1 MEIKELKKF
10 LKNSNGYITTK
21 EIESIGISKTLIPEL
36 INQKILRK
44 VAYGIYIDNN
54 LEAFTFGE
62 LLNPDTVVVHVEK
75 ANPEIR
81 GLYTAIN
88 KLFLENEFPSVEFV
102 NREEDLGIEG
112 LRQAKLSYKPIKLV
126 EKYTLIEK

>member
-10 LKNSNGYITTK
+10 FKNSNGYITTK

-54 LEAFTFGE
+54 LIE
-62 LLNPDTVVVHVEK
+62 D
-75 ANPEIR
+75 
-81 GLYTAIN
+81 
-88 KLFLENEFPSVEFV
+88 EFYILQKRFS
-102 NREEDLGIEG
+102 NI
-112 LRQAKLSYKPIKLV
+112 
-126 EKYTLIEK
+126 